1 MLRQRLGQSFVALVT
16 HPYSGYLQ
24 RYLTPPSP
32 PQSNQIITAEIF
44 DSFNMNPVNT
54 FQSFYNLASILTENL
69 IYPTGKRPHECEVCG
84 KAFKH
89 KHHLMEHQ
97 RLHSGEK
104 PYQCNRCFKK
114 FSHSGSYSQH
124 MNHRYSYCRRGI
136 VGPVCKG
143 DKFKK
148 NVDGDKEKDMISK
161 KPEMQNSVAS
171 DKQVPSTSSRPSLRN
186 TVAESDPFMKGLQI
200 QYQCNSRI
208 MQASSPEHPTIV

>member
-1 MLRQRLGQSFVALVT
+1 MHALSFTNIKRHTKELNDARGFS
-16 HPYSGYLQ
+16 HWIHY
-24 RYLTPPSP
+24 
-32 PQSNQIITAEIF
+32 
-44 DSFNMNPVNT
+44 
-54 FQSFYNLASILTENL
+54 
-69 IYPTGKRPHECEVCG
+69 TGKRPHECEVCG

-143 DKFKK
+143 DKFKR
-148 NVDGDKEKDMISK
+148 NNDSNSGDKSDEIHDLKSQDSSSQEQSSSLMCKNMSSL
-161 KPEMQNSVAS
+161 PEAAETSWDTSV
-171 DKQVPSTSSRPSLRN
+171 KQSRVWPL
-186 TVAESDPFMKGLQI
+186 VA
-200 QYQCNSRI
+200 
-208 MQASSPEHPTIV
+208 